1 MGGIGSQFLES
12 WRFFFFFFVIL
23 CCDVIRVGGLQE
35 DLHLVLA
42 LLLHVPPLLNMV
54 LSYFPKS
61 SCCSVCYDYSIRSNP
76 LLIFVFFSVNRA
88 PPPAPAQATS
98 GGGGMFSGIGSTIAQ
113 GKRVSF
119 VLCLDQTCWF

>member
-1 MGGIGSQFLES
+1 M
-12 WRFFFFFFVIL
+12 W
-23 CCDVIRVGGLQE
+23 GLQE

-61 SCCSVCYDYSIRSNP
+61 PYCSVCYDYSIQSNP

-88 PPPAPAQATS
+88 PPPAQATS

-113 GKRVSF
+113 GK
-119 VLCLDQTCWF
+119 